1 MRRRRVW
8 LLVAIAAL
16 AAVLLVWSAG
26 CSRGSADAGDDT
38 TTTEASGQASGD
50 LEGLVNEALK
60 VGKAKITVAWLD
72 ATFNPVTPAQRMSEA
87 TPSAPE
93 GDESFYQAYL
103 MIENRGAMPLRV
115 DPEDF
120 ACAVGNTVVG
130 IEQTWSGPLARS
142 LLKNSSIAVLV
153 TFKAK
158 AGYQPVLL
166 YSPSWYEGTIR
177 ITNASATTTTT
188 AKE

>member
-1 MRRRRVW
+1 VRRRALW
-8 LLVAIAAL
+8 LLVVAAL
-16 AAVLLVWSAG
+16 LAAGLGVWATA
-26 CSRGSADAGDDT
+26 CSGGSDEET
-38 TTTEASGQASGD
+38 TTTEPSGQASGD
-50 LEGLVNEALK
+50 IEGLVNKDLK
-60 VGKAKITVAWLD
+60 VGKALITVAWLD
-72 ATFNPVTPAQRMSEA
+72 ATFNPVTPGQRMSEA

-93 GDESFYQAYL
+93 GDESFYQAFIKIL
-103 MIENRGAMPLRV
+103 NRGSMPLRV

-130 IEQTWSGPLARS
+130 LEPTWSGPMARS
-142 LLKNSSIAVLV
+142 LLKNSSIDVLV

-166 YSPSWYEGTIR
+166 YSPSWYDGTIR
-177 ITNASATTTTT
+177 ITNASTVTTTT